1 MMTLLKRVVLFAVIV
16 FAVQYLFI
24 AAVPSLVFAIAKVRK
39 PQPMN
44 TVYHAGKT
52 DAGMRE
58 VVLPNPDFIYSAC
71 FFDLSKN
78 DLVITGEFPD
88 TSQYC
93 SLAFYD
99 DNAQPW
105 YVRNNLQGFKN
116 KYSIR
121 LSSVNRVVRTL
132 RAKTKQGTVLM
143 RILVTDPA
151 QMANAKRLQ
160 QSFKVKGVPQ
170 ND

>member
-1 MMTLLKRVVLFAVIV
+1 MRMLSRLLLFTLLV
-16 FAVQYLFI
+16 FATQHLFI
-24 AAVPSLVFAIAKVRK
+24 AYVPAMVFAIAKQRK

-44 TVYHAGKT
+44 AVYHAGKT
-52 DAGMRE
+52 DASLKK

-78 DLVITGEFPD
+78 DLLITGEFPD

-99 DNAQPW
+99 DNVQPY

-116 KYSIR
+116 KYVIR
-121 LSSVNRVVRTL
+121 LSSVNRVQRTL
-132 RAKTKQGTVLM
+132 RAKTRQGTVLM
-143 RILVTDPA
+143 RILVTDSA
-151 QMANAKRLQ
+151 QMANAKRIQ
-160 QSFKVKGVPQ
+160 QLFKVNEVPQ

>member
-1 MMTLLKRVVLFAVIV
+1 MRKILQRILLFVFIV
-16 FAVQYLFI
+16 FITQHLFI
-24 AAVPSLVFAIAKVRK
+24 AYVPQLVFAIAKHRK
-39 PQPMN
+39 PQPVN

-52 DAGMRE
+52 DASLRK

-71 FFDLSKN
+71 FFNLSKN
-78 DLVITGEFPD
+78 DLLITGEFPD

-99 DNAQPW
+99 DNVQPY

-116 KYSIR
+116 KYTIR
-121 LSSVNRVVRTL
+121 LSAVNRVQRTL

-143 RILVTDPA
+143 RILVTDSS
-151 QMANAKRLQ
+151 QMANAKRIQ
-160 QSFKVKGVPQ
+160 QLFKVKEVPQ